1 MNAADIQTEDSADPT
16 SAASD
21 AAPSARRS
29 PLSLRA
35 AWAGGEAPISRLMA
49 RTLDRPELISL
60 AAGFVDPD
68 TLPVGPTKAALDRLV
83 TDERRLRAAL
93 QYGTTVGLMS
103 LRRQLAERL
112 LAADGRSDLDPDVI
126 AGRIV
131 LSAGSNPLLF
141 LISDALLDPGD
152 IVLCAAPSY
161 FVYLGLAGGLG
172 ARAVGV
178 ESDDDGIVP
187 EAVEDELRRRQR
199 AGERRRVKAIYVTSY
214 YDNPAGRSIS
224 GRRRDELIDIVR
236 RWSREQT
243 IVLIED
249 AAYRELRY
257 EGDDEA
263 SLWARDR
270 DGSQTAHVG
279 TFSKSFSPGVRVG
292 WAVLPPS
299 LFGPVTSQ
307 KGHMDFGSPTFNQYL
322 IDTVLREGL
331 YDPHVETLRQSYRD
345 KLGAMI
351 DVVAEHLGPLGARWR
366 RPRGGLYLWVE
377 LPEGIDT
384 GLNSSLFNRALDEGV
399 LYIPGELCFPAE
411 GACRSTAGLRLCFGI
426 PSTEQIRRGVAA
438 LGRAIRKELAQRG
451 KAGRPPVRP
460 HPG

>member
-1 MNAADIQTEDSADPT
+1 MNATDIETEDSAEPT
-16 SAASD
+16 ASASGE
-21 AAPSARRS
+21 APCARRS

-60 AAGFVDPD
+60 AAGFVDPN
-68 TLPVGPTKAALDRLV
+68 TLPVGPTLAALKRL
-83 TDERRLRAAL
+83 TADEERLRAAL
-93 QYGTTVGLMS
+93 QYGTTIGLSS

-112 LAADGRSDLDPDVI
+112 IAADGRDDLDPDEL
-126 AGRIV
+126 AGRMV

-141 LISDALLDPGD
+141 LISDALLDPSD

-187 EAVEDELRRRQR
+187 EAVEDELRRRNR
-199 AGERRRVKAIYVTSY
+199 LGEGSRVKAIYVTSY

-224 GRRRDELIDIVR
+224 ARRRDQLIEIAR

-243 IVLIED
+243 IFLLED

-257 EGDDEA
+257 EGDDEP
-263 SLWARDR
+263 SLWSRDS
-270 DGSQTAHVG
+270 DGSRTAYVG
-279 TFSKSFSPGVRVG
+279 TFSKSFSPGIRVG
-292 WAVLPPS
+292 WAVLPPQ

-307 KGHMDFGSPTFNQYL
+307 TGHMDFGSPTFNQYL
-322 IDTVLREGL
+322 VDTVLREGL
-331 YDPHVETLRQSYRD
+331 YDPHVETLRQSYRG
-345 KLGAMI
+345 KLDVMI
-351 DVVAEHLGPLGARWR
+351 EVVAEHLGPLGARWS

-384 GLNSSLFNRALDEGV
+384 GLNSSLFQRALDEGV
-399 LYIPGELCFPAE
+399 LYIPGELCYPSEGVQRPA
-411 GACRSTAGLRLCFGI
+411 GGLRLCFGI
-426 PSTEQIRRGVAA
+426 PSIRQICDGVAA
-438 LGRAIRKELAQRG
+438 LGRAIKREQA
-451 KAGRPPVRP
+451 
-460 HPG
+460 

>member
-1 MNAADIQTEDSADPT
+1 MNATDTETEDSAKSDT
-16 SAASD
+16 SASG
-21 AAPSARRS
+21 AAACARRS

-49 RTLDRPELISL
+49 RTLDRPDLISL

-68 TLPVGPTKAALDRLV
+68 TLPVGPTQAALDRI
-83 TDERRLRAAL
+83 TADEDRLRAAL
-93 QYGTTVGLMS
+93 QYGTTIGLNS

-112 LAADGRSDLDPDVI
+112 IAADGRTDLDPDEI
-126 AGRIV
+126 ARRTV

-187 EAVEDELRRRQR
+187 EAVEDELRRRHR
-199 AGERRRVKAIYVTSY
+199 LGEGPRVKAIYVTSY
-214 YDNPAGRSIS
+214 YDNPAGRSVS
-224 GRRRDELIDIVR
+224 GRRRDQLIEIAR
-236 RWSREQT
+236 RWSQEQT
-243 IVLIED
+243 IYVVED

-257 EGDDEA
+257 DGDDEP
-263 SLWARDR
+263 SLWSRDS
-270 DGSQTAHVG
+270 DGRQTAYVG
-279 TFSKSFSPGVRVG
+279 TFSKSFSPGIRVG
-292 WAVLPPS
+292 WAVLPPQ
-299 LFGPVTSQ
+299 LWGPVTSQ

-331 YDPHVETLRQSYRD
+331 YDPHVETLRESYRK
-345 KLGAMI
+345 KLNVMI
-351 DVVAEHLGPLGARWR
+351 EVVAEHLGPLGARWS

-384 GLNSSLFNRALDEGV
+384 GLNGSLFQRALDEGV
-399 LYIPGELCFPAE
+399 LYIPGELCFPSE
-411 GACRSTAGLRLCFGI
+411 GVRRQTAGLRLCFGI
-426 PSTEQIRRGVAA
+426 PSTEQIRLGVAA
-438 LGRAIRKELAQRG
+438 LGRAIRKEQA
-451 KAGRPPVRP
+451 
-460 HPG
+460 